1 MHFEFE
7 HLGTPTSFELPE
19 GVHLL
24 GGGEDDHVRLEGLP
38 PGLLT
43 LRIEGHR
50 LMVEAR
56 RTFTVAGVMV
66 PPDVARLVLPGEEV
80 GLPEGMSLKLLA
92 PGADTERQV
101 GTVAVLKHLL
111 GDTEESLVSRAAS
124 LQCLTGADV
133 GRCFALA
140 EARTELGRSLEMAV
154 RLRDIAVSRRH
165 ACIRQQEGAF
175 LLEDQDSPNGVYLNG
190 KRVEAPQALQ
200 DGDIIELGRTLL
212 RFQAPAAEPIAE
224 PPPEEQAAP
233 SPAPEP
239 ESPSVERERAPVRS
253 RGRGDVG
260 LLVLGAGLAL
270 VGLLATY
277 VLTG

>member
-7 HLGTPTSFELPE
+7 HLGTPTPFELPE

-24 GGGEDDHVRLEGLP
+24 GGGEEDHVRLEGLP
-38 PGLLT
+38 PSLLT
-43 LRIEGHR
+43 LRIEGSR

-56 RTFTVAGVMV
+56 HTFTVAGVMV
-66 PPDVARLVLPGEEV
+66 PPEVARLVLPGEQV
-80 GLPEGMSLKLLA
+80 GLPGGMSLKLLA

-101 GTVAVLKHLL
+101 GTLAVLKHLL
-111 GDTEESLVSRAAS
+111 MDTEEPLVSRAAS

-140 EARTELGRSLEMAV
+140 EARTELGRGLEVDV

-165 ACIRQQEGAF
+165 ARIQQREGTF
-175 LLEDQDSPNGVYLNG
+175 LLEDQHSPNGVYLNG
-190 KRVEAPQALQ
+190 QRVEAPRALQ
-200 DGDIIELGRTLL
+200 DGDVIELGRTLL
-212 RFQAPAAEPIAE
+212 RFQAPAAEPTLAPPAE
-224 PPPEEQAAP
+224 EHTAPPRE
-233 SPAPEP
+233 PEP
-239 ESPSVERERAPVRS
+239 GSPCVASETMPVRS
-253 RGRGDVG
+253 RGRWDAG
-260 LLVLGAGLAL
+260 LLALGAGLAL

>member
-1 MHFEFE
+1 
-7 HLGTPTSFELPE
+7 
-19 GVHLL
+19 
-24 GGGEDDHVRLEGLP
+24 
-38 PGLLT
+38 
-43 LRIEGHR
+43 
-50 LMVEAR
+50 
-56 RTFTVAGVMV
+56 
-66 PPDVARLVLPGEEV
+66 
-80 GLPEGMSLKLLA
+80 MSLKRLA

-140 EARTELGRSLEMAV
+140 EARTELGRSLEVAV

-224 PPPEEQAAP
+224 PPSEEQAA
-233 SPAPEP
+233 PAPEP
-239 ESPSVERERAPVRS
+239 ESPSVEQERVPVRS
-253 RGRGDVG
+253 RGRWDVG